1 MLQRPGELVDEGFA
15 FVGNLVGVGEL
26 VAVHVDHVGVS
37 VDVLAEQ
44 VVVAFQQTHSVV
56 KNVQVVVIAVHLRL
70 RKERLVLITLDQ

>member
-1 MLQRPGELVDEGFA
+1 M
-15 FVGNLVGVGEL
+15 
-26 VAVHVDHVGVS
+26 AVHVDHVGVS

-70 RKERLVLITLDQ
+70 RKERLVLVTLDQ